1 MSHKRSHRQLQG
13 DEWQVYALMLPA
25 AILILIFSYLPMWG
39 IILAFQNYR
48 AGNPL
53 FSLIGVDWV
62 GLRWLKQFV
71 ESIYF
76 GRILRNTIRLSL
88 LNLVFGFTAPIAF
101 ALMLNEVRNLR
112 YKKFVQTASYLAYFV
127 STVVVAG
134 IVLSFVDMNGLLNNL
149 LAFFGAQRVEWIVHP
164 RYFPAIYTVTN
175 VWKGFGFG
183 SILYFSTISS
193 IDPTM
198 YEAARIDGAN
208 RAQQLWHI
216 TLPNLMFIIAV
227 QLVMQVGSI
236 LNTNRDLILLL
247 YRPSTYETADVIGT
261 YVYRMGIEGG
271 KYSYSTAV
279 SLFMSLFGVT
289 LTIVCNR
296 ISNKLT
302 GYGLW

>member
-1 MSHKRSHRQLQG
+1 
-13 DEWQVYALMLPA
+13 
-25 AILILIFSYLPMWG
+25 
-39 IILAFQNYR
+39 
-48 AGNPL
+48 
-53 FSLIGVDWV
+53 
-62 GLRWLKQFV
+62 
-71 ESIYF
+71 
-76 GRILRNTIRLSL
+76 
-88 LNLVFGFTAPIAF
+88 
-101 ALMLNEVRNLR
+101 
-112 YKKFVQTASYLAYFV
+112 
-127 STVVVAG
+127 
-134 IVLSFVDMNGLLNNL
+134 
-149 LAFFGAQRVEWIVHP
+149 
-164 RYFPAIYTVTN
+164 
-175 VWKGFGFG
+175 
-183 SILYFSTISS
+183 
-193 IDPTM
+193 M

-227 QLVMQVGSI
+227 QLIMQVGSI

-271 KYSYSTAV
+271 KYSYSAAV

>member
-1 MSHKRSHRQLQG
+1 MRNDSQALVSVIVPIYNVEKYLDQCLDSIEAQTHRNIEVLCINDGSTDGSRAIMAAHAKKDPRVRVIDKENGGYGQG
-13 DEWQVYALMLPA
+13 CNR
-25 AILILIFSYLPMWG
+25 G
-39 IILAFQNYR
+39 
-48 AGNPL
+48 
-53 FSLIGVDWV
+53 
-62 GLRWLKQFV
+62 
-71 ESIYF
+71 
-76 GRILRNTIRLSL
+76 LSL
-88 LNLVFGFTAPIAF
+88 AKG
-101 ALMLNEVRNLR
+101 EW
-112 YKKFVQTASYLAYFV
+112 V
-127 STVVVAG
+127 S
-134 IVLSFVDMNGLLNNL
+134 IIEPDD
-149 LAFFGAQRVEWIVHP
+149 W
-164 RYFPAIYTVTN
+164 
-175 VWKGFGFG
+175 
-183 SILYFSTISS
+183 

-227 QLVMQVGSI
+227 QLIMQVGSI

-271 KYSYSTAV
+271 KYSYSAAV

>member
-1 MSHKRSHRQLQG
+1 M
-13 DEWQVYALMLPA
+13 
-25 AILILIFSYLPMWG
+25 
-39 IILAFQNYR
+39 
-48 AGNPL
+48 
-53 FSLIGVDWV
+53 
-62 GLRWLKQFV
+62 
-71 ESIYF
+71 
-76 GRILRNTIRLSL
+76 
-88 LNLVFGFTAPIAF
+88 
-101 ALMLNEVRNLR
+101 
-112 YKKFVQTASYLAYFV
+112 
-127 STVVVAG
+127 
-134 IVLSFVDMNGLLNNL
+134 
-149 LAFFGAQRVEWIVHP
+149 HP

-216 TLPNLMFIIAV
+216 TLPNLLFIIAV

-279 SLFMSLFGVT
+279 SLFMSLIGVT
-289 LTIVCNR
+289 LTVICNR
-296 ISNKLT
+296 VSNKLT